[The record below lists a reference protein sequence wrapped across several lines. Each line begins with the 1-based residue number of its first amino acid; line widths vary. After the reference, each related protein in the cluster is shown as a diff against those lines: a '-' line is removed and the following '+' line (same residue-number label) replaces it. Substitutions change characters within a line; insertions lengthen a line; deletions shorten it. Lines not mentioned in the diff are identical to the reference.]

1 MLEKVDL
8 NRKVSD
14 EEYRARIDTLKE
26 QLTALDG
33 PVKEKK
39 LPVIV
44 LFEGWSG
51 AGKGSAIQ
59 KLILNFDPCSRT
71 VVHHGLLLVSG
82 DLCNACGK

>member
-14 EEYRARIDTLKE
+14 EEYRARIDTLRE

-39 LPVIV
+39 PTDKLADKTAMTKFLQGI
-44 LFEGWSG
+44 FGD
-51 AGKGSAIQ
+51 AQ
-59 KLILNFDPCSRT
+59 KKILKRMAEYDKVNP
-71 VVHHGLLLVSG
+71 
-82 DLCNACGK
+82 

>member
-51 AGKGSAIQ
+51 AGKGSAI
-59 KLILNFDPCSRT
+59 
-71 VVHHGLLLVSG
+71 
-82 DLCNACGK
+82 